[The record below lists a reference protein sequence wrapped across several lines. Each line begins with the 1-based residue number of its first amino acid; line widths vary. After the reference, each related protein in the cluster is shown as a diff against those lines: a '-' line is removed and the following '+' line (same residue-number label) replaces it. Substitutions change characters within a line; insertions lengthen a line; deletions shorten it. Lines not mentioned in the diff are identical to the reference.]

1 MIIDDQ
7 IDLEAVD
14 SSPLDKSKEYFL
26 NGLVNCD
33 HLISLVLFRHPSFSI
48 SSW

>member
-33 HLISLVLFRHPSFSI
+33 HIFLVLFRHPFSI
-48 SSW
+48 NSW